1 MSLSCYA
8 ITEIGTAIMNSPEG
22 RAEISRMY
30 ERGATPVEYIDFI
43 AGQCDPKNE
52 ALMYEEFGELP
63 ASTIKMVI
71 DAWALAVK
79 AAKPFAINSVL
90 TDEPVEF
97 ARARRTRLVVDI
109 EDEGVIVS
117 LLHFPGTPRAVVAA
131 VEGGVGHRPLGRP
144 QSTTRARGRAVRPG
158 LLPLSGLARPG
169 PPAREGRRPSR
180 LRSHARGRRGGGG
193 ARGRV
198 GLSRAPGRRGKAN
211 QGPIPSLDGS

>member
-1 MSLSCYA
+1 MSFGCYA

-22 RAEISRMY
+22 RAEMSRMY
-30 ERGATPVEYIDFI
+30 ELGATPIEYIDFI
-43 AGQCDPKNE
+43 ASQCDAKNE

-79 AAKPFAINSVL
+79 AGKPFAINSVL

-117 LLHFPGTPRAVVAA
+117 LLHFPGRHA
-131 VEGGVGHRPLGRP
+131 EWS
-144 QSTTRARGRAVRPG
+144 Q
-158 LLPLSGLARPG
+158 
-169 PPAREGRRPSR
+169 PSR
-180 LRSHARGRRGGGG
+180 VELGIGR
-193 ARGRV
+193 
-198 GLSRAPGRRGKAN
+198 
-211 QGPIPSLDGS
+211 